1 MSMHSF
7 IDLRRR
13 LSVAIFTYVK
23 LSRPRII
30 TWLVLVEMREMVEN
44 HVLLEQRQVFIF
56 STTQFLRNFFFQEAA
71 VMIVTVSL
79 IVGAVLAILGYLA
92 KKYGK
97 CKWLAA
103 CISAREVDAENQ
115 KVQKNPAR
123 KS

>member
-1 MSMHSF
+1 
-7 IDLRRR
+7 
-13 LSVAIFTYVK
+13 
-23 LSRPRII
+23 
-30 TWLVLVEMREMVEN
+30 MVGN

>member
-1 MSMHSF
+1 MVGTGGNAGNGGKP
-7 IDLRRR
+7 R
-13 LSVAIFTYVK
+13 LVGTEASLHFFQQLIFEK
-23 LSRPRII
+23 L
-30 TWLVLVEMREMVEN
+30 
-44 HVLLEQRQVFIF
+44 
-56 STTQFLRNFFFQEAA
+56 FFQEAA

-115 KVQKNPAR
+115 KVQKNQAR

>member
-1 MSMHSF
+1 MHSF

-23 LSRPRII
+23 LSRPGII